1 MNRQTER
8 EYRDALDELRFSKE
22 AKERM
27 MKNLMEQKG
36 QRYAKRRGARPL
48 RAGLIAA
55 AVCLALVGTA
65 FAATAAYRLMVRVH
79 ADKEIDGQHYA
90 GFSVYGSF
98 TQFPLSDFSP
108 ELIAAYEGN
117 RDPFSIVQPGFATRE
132 AAWDFL
138 GRAIPCVWA
147 RGDGDVWYRDGD
159 DMSGLSEDYK
169 YRVVL
174 WQNYETRRLDG
185 VDVYYYLDSVS
196 GMNAMVTMKVF
207 AETLEPPEGW
217 DGTISG
223 MLEYQNRQVE
233 RLENYT
239 MPNGATAEVVIID
252 GTEDGP
258 MTDCYGCFL
267 YEGIFYQVVVH
278 DRLDTPKKELTAQLY
293 AALDS
298 FE

>member
-1 MNRQTER
+1 MDKQTER
-8 EYRDALDELRFSKE
+8 EYREALGGLRFSQETKE
-22 AKERM
+22 SM
-27 MKNLMEQKG
+27 MKSLMEQKG
-36 QRYAKRRGARPL
+36 QKPAKRRGVRPL
-48 RAGLIAA
+48 RTGLIAA
-55 AVCLALVGTA
+55 AVCAALALTA
-65 FAATAAYRLMVRVH
+65 GAAAYQMIVQIHSDR
-79 ADKEIDGQHYA
+79 EIDGQHYA

-98 TQFPLSDFSP
+98 TEFPLSDFSP
-108 ELIAAYEGN
+108 ELIAACEGN
-117 RDPFSIVQPGFATRE
+117 RDPFNIVQPGFATRE
-132 AAWDFL
+132 AAWNFL
-138 GRAIPCVWA
+138 GRDIPCVWA
-147 RGDGDVWYRDGD
+147 KGDDVWFRDGD
-159 DMSGLSEDYK
+159 NMSKLSTDYE

-207 AETLEPPEGW
+207 AETLEPPEDW

-223 MLEYQNRQVE
+223 MLEYQDRQVE
-233 RLENYT
+233 RLENYS

-278 DRLDTPKKELTAQLY
+278 GRLDTPKEELTAQLC
-293 AALDS
+293 AVLDS